1 MMFTLVVVLSAPS
14 FAVATTIFSKAE
26 IALKQTNNFTQTVQF
41 NAAGQEALTVEFTF
55 DSSSLDAHQDEYFAY
70 GYEAN
75 GEKIE
80 QGRVEGASGAAASE
94 QGTVQFTLPE
104 ELSDQAVVSL
114 YFLAV
119 STAGQASDTVGI
131 TSLVVVGSAQV
142 KAPEMPTIS
151 FMPATCA
158 TPMNTLLYSGE
169 RGDVWLMFQN
179 GALAAEKISESP
191 NDFDEL
197 LQNNGIA
204 PTYSE
209 QSVRVMWQSAGRT
222 AVQIGSIT
230 IRPVDFQSLTCSDTT
245 KPEIT
250 ELTMKDGTTIDNTQ
264 PLKMTAYDAG
274 DGLKNMLLTIINR
287 TTKATALECVAG
299 ELQGKTTHTLSCGV
313 SSLPNGQYTAT
324 GSVTDMAGNTQELTP
339 VRFTVNQAAD
349 NTGAGKGS
357 AEGASSTSSEQL
369 TASAM
374 LTKTKIVAAAG
385 SSSLTTKAVTASNA
399 AASQSAQLVGS
410 SQSTRSTAAII
421 NQDSAKIAE
430 ATPVGNADND
440 HTSEY
445 WRLAI
450 GGAAALIAGAIYMW
464 WRKHKLAKLD
474 I

>member
-1 MMFTLVVVLSAPS
+1 MFTLVVMLSAPS
-14 FAVATTIFSKAE
+14 FAVAATIFSKAE

-41 NAAGQEALTVEFTF
+41 SSAGQEALTVEFTF
-55 DSSSLDAHQDEYFAY
+55 DSSSLDAHQDEYFTY
-70 GYEAN
+70 GYELN
-75 GEKIE
+75 GKKIE
-80 QGRVEGASGAAASE
+80 QGRVEGVSGVAASE
-94 QGTVQFTLPE
+94 QGTIQFILPD
-104 ELSDQAVVSL
+104 ELSDQAVVAL

-119 STAGQASDTVGI
+119 STAGQASDEVNIANLTVA
-131 TSLVVVGSAQV
+131 GSAQI
-142 KAPEMPTIS
+142 KAPEVPKIS
-151 FMPATCA
+151 FTPATCA

-169 RGDVWLMFQN
+169 RRDIWLSFQA
-179 GALAAEKISESP
+179 GALATEKISESP
-191 NDFDEL
+191 NDFDKL

-209 QSVRVMWQSAGRT
+209 QSVRVMWQPAGRT
-222 AVQIGSIT
+222 AVQLGSVT
-230 IRPVDFQSLTCSDTT
+230 IRPVDFQSLTCGDTT

-274 DGLKNMLLTIINR
+274 DGLKIMLLTIINR
-287 TTKATALECVAG
+287 TTKVTALECAVG
-299 ELQGKTTHTLSCGV
+299 ELQGKTTHTLSCGF

-339 VRFTVNQAAD
+339 VRFTVNQAVD

-369 TASAM
+369 TTSAM
-374 LTKTKIVAAAG
+374 LTKTKIVAATG
-385 SSSLTTKAVTASNA
+385 SNLLTAKAVTVSSAT
-399 AASQSAQLVGS
+399 ASQSAQLVGS
-410 SQSTRSTAAII
+410 SQSTRSTAAIM

-445 WRLAI
+445 WWLVI
-450 GGAAALIAGAIYMW
+450 GSATALITGAIHMW